1 MKRFGAFDIIGPIM
15 IGPSS
20 SHTAGAARL
29 GRVARSIAG
38 EDFHSVTFYLHGSFA
53 HTYRGH
59 GTDKALVA
67 GILGMQPHDD
77 GLRNAIEIAEE
88 KGLKIEF
95 LPIELENAHPNTA
108 KIVFHK
114 NDGSTVE
121 VIGSSIGGG
130 SIKINGIDGYNVDLT
145 GEYPA
150 IVVRQHDRKGVISNI
165 SKALAEE
172 NINIA
177 TMSVNRDNKGK
188 EAFTIIECDGIVPE
202 KIAKNIEKLEN
213 IISVKSIN
221 PVLD

>member
-1 MKRFGAFDIIGPIM
+1 MKRYGAFDIIGPIM

-29 GRVARSIAG
+29 GRVAKSIAG
-38 EDFHSVTFYLHGSFA
+38 GDFSAVTFYLHGSFE

-67 GILGMQPHDD
+67 GILGMKPHDD
-77 GLRNAIEIAEE
+77 GLRNAMEIAEE
-88 KGLKIEF
+88 KGIKIEF

-114 NDGSTVE
+114 NDGTKVE

-130 SIKINGIDGYNVDLT
+130 SIKINGIEGYDVDLT

-150 IVVRQHDRKGVISNI
+150 VIIRQNDKKGVISDL
-165 SKALAEE
+165 SRVLANN

-177 TMSVNRDNKGK
+177 TMNVSRSNKGK
-188 EAFTIIECDGIVPE
+188 EAFTIIECDGVIPVE
-202 KIAKNIEKLEN
+202 AVREMEKLDN
-213 IISVKSIN
+213 IISVKSVN
-221 PVLD
+221 PITD

>member
-1 MKRFGAFDIIGPIM
+1 MKRYGAFDIIGPIM

-38 EDFHSVTFYLHGSFA
+38 EEFNSVTFYLHGSFA

-67 GILGMQPHDD
+67 GVLGMQPHDD
-77 GLRNAIEIAEE
+77 DLRNAMEIAE
-88 KGLKIEF
+88 KRGLKIEF

-114 NDGSTVE
+114 NNGSIVE

-130 SIKINGIDGYNVDLT
+130 SIKINGIDGYAVDLT

-150 IVVRQHDRKGVISNI
+150 IIVNQYDRKGVISGI

-177 TMSVNRDNKGK
+177 TMTVNRGNKGK
-188 EAFTIIECDGIVPE
+188 EAFTIIECDGIVPTKITE
-202 KIAKNIEKLEN
+202 KIEKLEN
-213 IISVKSIN
+213 VISVKIIN